1 MSRFIRFVIE
11 NCGPVRIANDETS
24 QHGQTDTLKYI
35 PGSTLRGLVVNSLL
49 SQGEKFE
56 KYKRRIFSSQVQ
68 FMNAYLMIEEKE
80 LIPSLKGFYEDKK
93 EYTGKKQIEN
103 GMVTE
108 IAAGAKRASLGHY

>member
-49 SQGEKFE
+49 SHRERSLKNIKGG
-56 KYKRRIFSSQVQ
+56 SSQVRY
-68 FMNAYLMIEEKE
+68 NL
-80 LIPSLKGFYEDKK
+80 
-93 EYTGKKQIEN
+93 
-103 GMVTE
+103 
-108 IAAGAKRASLGHY
+108 